1 VTQGALGPESAE
13 IEIASPL
20 AARAATYERA
30 ALLVALERKG
40 YGLDDIRFDSR
51 DPEEVGAELGAGRIR
66 LGPRGSL
73 VRGLLVEPRRGVT
86 VYLNVGLFSAVSPLP
101 SYFHHL
107 LAEPHVGER
116 LTTVLRVLDH
126 GLLRAH
132 AAAERLVPLRSS
144 DWERNL
150 TDALVT
156 GSPLYVEGLF
166 RRVFP
171 ELRVRVAW
179 RKVRR
184 TLRIDRLA
192 LGSAT
197 LGKCAFD
204 GYGVFPRQGLEVT
217 LTVPRGEPELVS
229 GPAPG
234 DGGAFAQRTWA
245 QEAKR
250 RLDAYVLPRF
260 SRHPAAFLVRLQV
273 LSSREE
279 ARLASARVGEDA
291 LPSAPRPFTVVLFE
305 GASARLGQDA

>member
-1 VTQGALGPESAE
+1 MTEGAPGPESAE
-13 IEIASPL
+13 VAVTSPL
-20 AARAATYERA
+20 AARAATYELA

-40 YGLDDIRFDSR
+40 HRWDDIHFDSR
-51 DPEEVGAELGAGRIR
+51 EPEEVGAELGAGRIR
-66 LGPRGSL
+66 LGPMGSL
-73 VRGLLVEPRRGVT
+73 VRGLLVEPDRGVT

-101 SYFHHL
+101 SYFHRL
-107 LAEPHVGER
+107 LADADVGER

-132 AAAERLVPLRSS
+132 ASAQGLVPLRRSG
-144 DWERNL
+144 WEQNL
-150 TDALVT
+150 ADALVT
-156 GSPLYVEGLF
+156 SSPVYVEGLF
-166 RRVFP
+166 RRAFP

-204 GYGVFPRQGLEVT
+204 GYGVFQRQGLEVT
-217 LTVPRGEPELVS
+217 LTVPPGEPELVS
-229 GPAPG
+229 GPSVEE
-234 DGGAFAQRTWA
+234 GAIIQRTWA
-245 QEAKR
+245 QEAKW
-250 RLDAYVLPRF
+250 RLDRYVLPRF
-260 SRHPAAFLVRLQV
+260 SRHPAAFLVRLRV

-291 LPSAPRPFTVVLFE
+291 LPSAPRPFTVVLYE
-305 GASARLGQDA
+305 GPGARLGNDS